1 MNQAKTLTLF
11 LHCTGIRKS
20 IWSYLPSCSWI
31 RFQADSAKYLS
42 LQNYVHEEKKPLVL
56 KARMAAVTHYF
67 LIVRSEFPAFDFFKE
82 YLFLSFRRS
91 ILPLAQSFLSSVQTS
106 VVWGISQGK
115 WFVVVVFFHILQIT
129 VQLLMAAHCLPT
141 GTLPSSPSHKPFVRL
156 ILLFTG
162 HFRVPK
168 PHFESEAHCS
178 ETFHVNL
185 TSGSIFVS
193 LCK

>member
-1 MNQAKTLTLF
+1 M
-11 LHCTGIRKS
+11 C
-20 IWSYLPSCSWI
+20 
-31 RFQADSAKYLS
+31 
-42 LQNYVHEEKKPLVL
+42 
-56 KARMAAVTHYF
+56 M
-67 LIVRSEFPAFDFFKE
+67 RSETRPFSFKRPNGCSDT
-82 YLFLSFRRS
+82 LLLNR
-91 ILPLAQSFLSSVQTS
+91 PL
-106 VVWGISQGK
+106 GISRCRLSQRV
-115 WFVVVVFFHILQIT
+115 FVHLLPQIHLATCTKFPVQCTNKCGVRDIPREMVRCFFFQEFQIT

-141 GTLPSSPSHKPFVRL
+141 GTLPSFPWYKRFVRL

-168 PHFESEAHCS
+168 PHFESEADCS

>member
-1 MNQAKTLTLF
+1 MKLFSFKRPNSRRDTLL
-11 LHCTGIRKS
+11 LNR
-20 IWSYLPSCSWI
+20 
-31 RFQADSAKYLS
+31 
-42 LQNYVHEEKKPLVL
+42 PL
-56 KARMAAVTHYF
+56 
-67 LIVRSEFPAFDFFKE
+67 
-82 YLFLSFRRS
+82 
-91 ILPLAQSFLSSVQTS
+91 
-106 VVWGISQGK
+106 GISRFRLFQRV
-115 WFVVVVFFHILQIT
+115 FVHFLPQIHLATCTKFPVQCTNKCGVRDIPREMVRYCCCSFHILKIT

-141 GTLPSSPSHKPFVRL
+141 GTLPSSPWYQPFVRL

-168 PHFESEAHCS
+168 PHFESEADCS